1 MTNAS
6 NKQTLVMESAMNAQ
20 THTQNAPVE
29 VADMISSGAYKLVTA
44 IEAAIDAMGRWM
56 TK

>member
-1 MTNAS
+1 
-6 NKQTLVMESAMNAQ
+6 MNAQ